1 MIYAED
7 RDSSVVLVSGL
18 SGSGKSTFLK
28 LLQDGKISAEILER
42 LPKGCETWR
51 IVSSNGLRTSG
62 GDVDISKS
70 ILHYDT
76 VFAYRM
82 RIDDYA
88 EDPPLKALEAVDVF
102 TIVTL
107 ELSREQLIAQFN
119 HRFEG
124 KMQKKAFVRRFWR
137 RHLHL
142 PVRRTLAYFG
152 VTSMLRDTEDLY
164 SDPNWLIERSL
175 KWETYI
181 RSLASAKS
189 AVRIVRIRPV
199 LDDVGC
205 PDFQLEHELGESG
218 FGRVCGD

>member
-1 MIYAED
+1 MVYAEETNN
-7 RDSSVVLVSGL
+7 SALLVSGL

-28 LLQDGKISAEILER
+28 LLQDGKISAEIRER

-51 IVSSNGLRTSG
+51 VISSNSFRSPG
-62 GDVDISKS
+62 GEVDISKS

-82 RIDDYA
+82 RIEDYA
-88 EDPPLKALEAVDVF
+88 QDPPLKTLEALDDL

-124 KMQKKAFVRRFWR
+124 KLQKKAFVRRIWR

-164 SDPNWLIERSL
+164 SDSNWLIERSL

-181 RSLASAKS
+181 RSLASAKP

-199 LDDVGC
+199 LNAAGC
-205 PDFQLEHELGESG
+205 PDFQLEHGLSESKSSQA
-218 FGRVCGD
+218 CGG